1 MDELF
6 EPSIRP
12 DLAVVDDSTVS
23 DLELTVCH
31 ETNLL
36 KKDEVQCELDK
47 YSSPR
52 SKTCE

>member
-36 KKDEVQCELDK
+36 KSRQCKLDK